1 MTFFIASPGTVPV
14 YVVSTSSLLAP
25 PRTLS
30 PLTTSVVAGSSVG
43 KPASPV
49 TKPGRVGRVV
59 LRGIDV
65 LVPLGER
72 QLGVDRRRRRR

>member
-49 TKPGRVGRVV
+49 TRPAGSGALYSAGSMSWYPWVSGSWA
-59 LRGIDV
+59 
-65 LVPLGER
+65 
-72 QLGVDRRRRRR
+72 